1 MSKNMNQMISPVEL
15 FDTLVGSSGNLK
27 NYGYHKEVTVGGKK
41 CVAIIIGSH
50 RYLVAV
56 ENVISSIPWYTNT
69 SDDLSEIV
77 PYTKGKAGAV
87 TTAEVDSPVCN
98 YSDYNNLDKLTQDI
112 ISAASVKSVTT
123 GIAATAVRECIL
135 GGLRWNLPNF
145 EVMYYMFKN
154 YDTFFNPSGTYKLG
168 NNVFWLPY
176 SQSVAGSWGFGV
188 NSSSAAV
195 VVFTARTGSVESC
208 RALPVS
214 LF

>member
-15 FDTLVGSSGNLK
+15 FNTLVGSSGNLK
-27 NYGYHKEVTVGGKK
+27 DYGYHKEVTVGGKK

-69 SDDLSEIV
+69 TDDLSEIV

-123 GIAATAVRECIL
+123 GIAATAVRECTL

-176 SQSVAGSWGFGV
+176 SQSVKVSWCFSV
-188 NSSSAAV
+188 YSSSNASV
-195 VVFTARTGSVESC
+195 YYDPRTYSLENY

>member
-15 FDTLVGSSGNLK
+15 FNTLVGASGNLRD
-27 NYGYHKEVTVGGKK
+27 YGYHKEVTVGGKK

-69 SDDLSEIV
+69 TDDLSEIV
-77 PYTKGKAGAV
+77 PYTKGKTGVV

-112 ISAASVKSVTT
+112 ISAASVNSVTT
-123 GIAATAVRECIL
+123 EIAATAVRKCTL

-168 NNVFWLPY
+168 DNAFWLPY
-176 SQSVAGSWGFGV
+176 SQSVAFSWYFGV
-188 NSSSAAV
+188 GSSSDAGV
-195 VVFTARTGSVESC
+195 VCTARTGSLEGF